1 MQPGGHLEGECHL
14 ACSDPMKSGTE
25 PHEPVAP
32 HTVPSVWPVPQE
44 QRLISTGGLALC
56 GTTCPPP
63 YVRSMFWALISFLR
77 GPEGLHFH

>member
-1 MQPGGHLEGECHL
+1 MQPGGHLDGECHL

-63 YVRSMFWALISFLR
+63 LGKVNVL
-77 GPEGLHFH
+77 GLNKFPLGA